1 MKPLRSVVHELAVAS
16 QVWRR
21 ARGRRAA
28 GDGTPAV
35 TPDAFRSALSRM
47 VAGAPPS
54 ILREHRFLEV
64 PADRPPWLDTGL
76 DLVEGEQLTWFAHG
90 RTYLSRALDIWAGP
104 HFQLWARVGEDGTI
118 FRGVRDTHSFATPRP
133 GRLFLASYFP
143 GEWADATGRLATDPA
158 QYRKVSG
165 NMVVLVLRWAP
176 GVSPA
181 EGLAALARE
190 GDALGLAAGELD
202 RLRAPVVPPEGW
214 QHLWFLGPSEIFSAA
229 SDADGRPCIHCETQ
243 EDVAILQREARL
255 PLTAATRLRW
265 RWKVDELPAELPED
279 VLPTHDY
286 MSIAVEFENGQDL
299 TYYWSASLPAGTI
312 YRCPLPTWT
321 ARETHWV
328 LRSGAG
334 GLGAWQDEERAVLD
348 DYRAAI
354 GGPAP
359 AAIVRVWLI
368 ALSVFQ
374 RRRGRSDWAD
384 ITLGDG
390 GRTVRLCG

>member
-1 MKPLRSVVHELAVAS
+1 MKPLGQVVHELAIAA

-21 ARGRRAA
+21 ARRRLAA
-28 GDGTPAV
+28 GGGAPAV

-47 VAGAPPS
+47 VASAPRS
-54 ILREHRFLEV
+54 VVREHRFLEV

-76 DLVEGEQLTWFAHG
+76 DLVDGEQITWFANG

-104 HFQLWARVGEDGTI
+104 HFQLWARIGEDGTI
-118 FRGVRDTHSFATPRP
+118 FRGVRDGHSFAAPRP

-143 GEWADATGRLATDPA
+143 GEWADATGHLATDPA
-158 QYRKVSG
+158 LYRKVSG
-165 NMVVLVLRWAP
+165 TMLVLVLRWAP
-176 GVSPA
+176 GVEPRD
-181 EGLAALARE
+181 GLTALARE
-190 GDALGLAAGELD
+190 GDPLGLVAGELD
-202 RLRAPVVPPEGW
+202 RLRAPVAPPEGW
-214 QHLWFLGPSEIFSAA
+214 RHLWFLGPSETFSAA
-229 SDADGRPCIHCETQ
+229 SDGHGRPCIRCETQ
-243 EDVAILQREARL
+243 ADVAILQRDARF
-255 PLTAATRLRW
+255 PLTPTTRLRW

-279 VLPTHDY
+279 ALPTHDY

-299 TYYWSASLPAGTI
+299 TYYWSAGLPPGTT

-334 GLGAWQDEERAVLD
+334 GLGEWHEEERSVLN

-354 GGPAP
+354 GAPLPAG
-359 AAIVRVWLI
+359 IVRVWLI

-374 RRRGRSDWAD
+374 RRRGRSEWAD
-384 ITLGDG
+384 ITLRDAD
-390 GRTVRLCG
+390 RTVRLCD